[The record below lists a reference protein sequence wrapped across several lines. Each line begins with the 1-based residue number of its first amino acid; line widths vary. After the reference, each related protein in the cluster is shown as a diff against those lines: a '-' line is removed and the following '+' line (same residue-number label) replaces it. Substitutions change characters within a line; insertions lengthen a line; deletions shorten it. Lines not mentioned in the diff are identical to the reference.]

1 MSNPLFSALGGN
13 NSIMSMLQQ
22 LKSNPTALL
31 ARRFNLPD
39 GIQNDPQAIVQHLVS
54 SGQVSQAQIN
64 RAYQQAQQ
72 MGFKS

>member
-1 MSNPLFSALGGN
+1 MATVFQPPPPVKAA
-13 NSIMSMLQQ
+13 
-22 LKSNPTALL
+22 T
-31 ARRFNLPD
+31 LPD
-39 GIQNDPQAIVQHLVS
+39 GIQSDPQAIVQHLVS

>member
-22 LKSNPTALL
+22 LKSNPAALL

-39 GIQNDPQAIVQHLVS
+39 GIQNDPHAIVQHLVS

-72 MGFKS
+72 MGFKL

>member
-22 LKSNPTALL
+22 LKSNPAALPT
-31 ARRFNLPD
+31 RRFSLPD
-39 GIQNDPQAIVQHLVS
+39 GIQSDPQAIVQHLVS

>member
-1 MSNPLFSALGGN
+1 MSNPLFSVLGGN

-22 LKSNPTALL
+22 LKSNPAALL
-31 ARRFNLPD
+31 TRRFNLTD
-39 GIQNDPQAIVQHLVS
+39 GIQSDTQAIVQHLVS

>member
-13 NSIMSMLQQ
+13 TSIMSMLQQ
-22 LKSNPTALL
+22 LKSNPAALL
-31 ARRFNLPD
+31 AKRFNLPD